1 MHPADIQAALKKA
14 GLTQKAIS
22 KEYGCSEF
30 MVSQI
35 INTGWGS
42 EPLMTF
48 IANKIGKD
56 PHEVFPKYFYRTN
69 RRERK
74 SAA

>member
-1 MHPADIQAALKKA
+1 MHPADIQAAIKKA
-14 GLTQKAIS
+14 GFTQKAIAE
-22 KEYGCSEF
+22 EYGCSEF

-35 INTGWGS
+35 ISSGWGS

-56 PHEVFPKYFYRTN
+56 PRDIFPKYFYRTN
-69 RRERK
+69 RRPRK
-74 SAA
+74 AA